1 MLKTAGSKHKNGSML
16 ITTWCKRMN
25 YFSLVLHCGALFYF
39 IFFMFSRGFIMP
51 QQLVVTAI
59 GTDRTGIVSKLAR
72 LVTDCN
78 CNIID
83 SRMAIFGG
91 EFTFIMLLSGDPA
104 AINRIEYLLP
114 SLGLELDLTTMTKRT
129 SAHQRKPVAAHYVL
143 EYTGPDRVGTLGAIT
158 GLLAS
163 RQVYIGSLQ
172 SESRSD
178 NSDGTRD
185 NSNHTVM
192 HTMMTLELPEG
203 EQPEQIKT
211 DIFALMQTM
220 NLTGSF
226 HAQT

>member
-1 MLKTAGSKHKNGSML
+1 
-16 ITTWCKRMN
+16 
-25 YFSLVLHCGALFYF
+25 
-39 IFFMFSRGFIMP
+39 MP

-91 EFTFIMLLSGDPA
+91 EFTFIMLLSGDLA
-104 AINRIEYLLP
+104 AISRIEHLLP
-114 SLGLELDLTTMTKRT
+114 GLGLELDLTTMTKRT
-129 SAHQRKPVAAHYVL
+129 SAHQPKPVAAHYVL

-163 RQVYIGSLQ
+163 HQVYIGSLQ
-172 SESRSD
+172 SQSRTETD
-178 NSDGTRD
+178 NGQSK
-185 NSNHTVM
+185 M
-192 HTMMTLELPEG
+192 HTLMTLELPEG

-211 DIFALMQTM
+211 AIMALMAEM

-226 HAQT
+226 HAQS

>member
-1 MLKTAGSKHKNGSML
+1 
-16 ITTWCKRMN
+16 
-25 YFSLVLHCGALFYF
+25 
-39 IFFMFSRGFIMP
+39 MP

-91 EFTFIMLLSGDPA
+91 EFTFIMLLSGDLA
-104 AINRIEYLLP
+104 AISRIEHLLP
-114 SLGLELDLTTMTKRT
+114 GLGLELDLTTMTKRT
-129 SAHQRKPVAAHYVL
+129 SAHQRKAVAAHYVL
-143 EYTGPDRVGTLGAIT
+143 EYKGADRVGTLGTIT

-172 SESRSD
+172 SESKLDEYGHS
-178 NSDGTRD
+178 
-185 NSNHTVM
+185 VM

-203 EQPEQIKT
+203 EPAQQIES
-211 DIFALMQTM
+211 DVMALVHSM

>member
-1 MLKTAGSKHKNGSML
+1 
-16 ITTWCKRMN
+16 
-25 YFSLVLHCGALFYF
+25 
-39 IFFMFSRGFIMP
+39 MP

-78 CNIID
+78 CNITD

-104 AINRIEYLLP
+104 AISRIEHLLP
-114 SLGLELDLTTMTKRT
+114 ALGVELDLTTMTKRT
-129 SAHQRKPVAAHYVL
+129 GLHQHREVAAHYVL

-172 SESRSD
+172 SQSKTAA
-178 NSDGTRD
+178 DGQ
-185 NSNHTVM
+185 SIM
-192 HTMMTLELPEG
+192 HTQMTLELPQG
-203 EQPEQIKT
+203 EPATQIAA
-211 DIFALMQTM
+211 DISSLMQQM

-226 HAQT
+226 LAQT